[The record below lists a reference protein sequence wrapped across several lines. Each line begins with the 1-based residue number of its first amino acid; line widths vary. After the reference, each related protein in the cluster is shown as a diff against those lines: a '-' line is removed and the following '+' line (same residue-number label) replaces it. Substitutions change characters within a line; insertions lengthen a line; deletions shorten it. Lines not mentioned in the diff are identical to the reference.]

1 MEAVPTSAIV
11 AVTTARATTNPTT
24 PAIVAATNRRATA
37 IAAATNRAAATI
49 RPARRGPATVV
60 TAALPTRAG
69 PQAEAATDR
78 RVVAVEAAG
87 VRQPRPAVAA
97 AGVVAA
103 AARAVVA
110 RGRGTC
116 RGGGAEGA
124 WHARGGVGRSRR
136 PNTSSGGRRGGH

>member
-1 MEAVPTSAIV
+1 MRPASIRCVRWSVMEAVPTSAIV

-37 IAAATNRAAATI
+37 IAAATNRAAAPI

-87 VRQPRPAVAA
+87 VAA
-97 AGVVAA
+97 SA
-103 AARAVVA
+103 
-110 RGRGTC
+110 
-116 RGGGAEGA
+116 
-124 WHARGGVGRSRR
+124 
-136 PNTSSGGRRGGH
+136 